1 MARVA
6 REALGYRMQSVQT
19 DELARSSLLLL
30 LLLLLHRLAG
40 EGVERQSSAHSIVEI
55 MDRTENTNIMVPS
68 TTPLRWCA
76 SSH

>member
-19 DELARSSLLLL
+19 DELARSSLLL

>member
-19 DELARSSLLLL
+19 DELARSSL